1 MPRIKV
7 LDSEVA
13 DQIAA
18 GEVVERPASAV
29 KELVEN
35 ALDAG
40 ASRISVETAEG
51 GRKLILVADD
61 GEGMASADLGLC
73 VLRHA
78 TSKISASADLWD
90 LHSFGFRGEA
100 LPSIA
105 SVSRMAITSRRR
117 EAAEAW
123 CLKVEGG
130 QASPQE
136 PAGLAEGTRVEVR
149 DLFFNTPARLK
160 FLKAQATENGRIQ
173 QALTSLA
180 LAAPKAGFSLRQ
192 DGRLALDWQACDLES
207 RARQALG
214 AEFMDASLPL
224 SLDSPAAR
232 VRGWV
237 GRPHLHRGNRGGQWL
252 FVSGRAVEHRLF
264 NFTLAQAF
272 GSLIPAGRFAQA
284 LVFLELPAGQVDVNV
299 HPSKR
304 EVRFVRESEVLAA
317 VRHAVQA
324 ALGKAQLSVPLA
336 LDASRPALAAPAQ
349 GSEPVQ
355 GSSRLFEPSVEYGT
369 QPASHQA
376 ESGWMP
382 AAPASAGGAEGAPE
396 QGPALPLALA
406 QLHRCYILCQAPE
419 GLVLVDQHAGHER
432 VLYERFLK
440 SLERG
445 DAGRQSLLLPLK
457 LELGPADAERMQAWL
472 PALAGLGLELS
483 DLGGGAFY
491 LMSLPAAFKQVDAL
505 PMLLD
510 LLEEDA
516 GGRQED
522 PSAWVR
528 QEAAARLACRA
539 AVKAGDALTLE
550 EMRHLVAEL
559 FCCELPWACPH
570 GRPPFVS
577 VSLVELEKHFKRR

>member
-18 GEVVERPASAV
+18 GEVVERPASVV

-35 ALDAG
+35 SLDAG
-40 ASRISVETAEG
+40 AKRVSVEVVEA
-51 GRKLILVADD
+51 GRKLILAADD
-61 GEGMASADLGLC
+61 GEGMEAADLGLA

-105 SVSRMAITSRRR
+105 SVSRLAITSRRR

-123 CLKVEGG
+123 SLKVEGG
-130 QASPQE
+130 RAGSLE
-136 PAGLAEGTRVEVR
+136 PASLALGTRVEVR

-160 FLKAQATENGRIQ
+160 FLKAPATESGRIQ
-173 QALTSLA
+173 QAITSLA
-180 LAAPKAGFSLRQ
+180 LSAPQAAFSLRQ
-192 DGRLALDWQACDLES
+192 DGRLALDWPASDLEG

-214 AEFMDASLPL
+214 AEFVDASLPL

-237 GRPHLHRGNRGGQWL
+237 GRPHLHRGNRSGQWL
-252 FVSGRAVEHRLF
+252 FVAGRAVEHRLF

-304 EVRFVRESEVLAA
+304 EVRFVRESDVLAA
-317 VRHAVQA
+317 LRHAVQA

-336 LDASRPALAAPAQ
+336 LDASRPAPEAGAGLAGQP
-349 GSEPVQ
+349 GQ

-382 AAPASAGGAEGAPE
+382 APAPVAGAAPAPEEGA
-396 QGPALPLALA
+396 GLPLALA
-406 QLHRCYILCQAPE
+406 QLHRCYILCQSPE

-432 VLYERFLK
+432 VLYERFLR

-445 DAGRQSLLLPLK
+445 DAGRQALLLPLK
-457 LELGPADAERMQAWL
+457 LELGPADAERLRGWM
-472 PALAGLGLELS
+472 PALASLGLELS

-491 LMSLPAAFKQVDAL
+491 LMSLPAAFKQVEAL

-510 LLEEDA
+510 LLEDDA
-516 GGRQED
+516 GGQQED

-539 AVKAGDALTLE
+539 AVKSGDPLTLE

-559 FCCELPWACPH
+559 FRCQLPWACPH

>member
-1 MPRIKV
+1 
-7 LDSEVA
+7 
-13 DQIAA
+13 
-18 GEVVERPASAV
+18 
-29 KELVEN
+29 
-35 ALDAG
+35 
-40 ASRISVETAEG
+40 
-51 GRKLILVADD
+51 
-61 GEGMASADLGLC
+61 
-73 VLRHA
+73 
-78 TSKISASADLWD
+78 
-90 LHSFGFRGEA
+90 
-100 LPSIA
+100 
-105 SVSRMAITSRRR
+105 
-117 EAAEAW
+117 
-123 CLKVEGG
+123 
-130 QASPQE
+130 
-136 PAGLAEGTRVEVR
+136 
-149 DLFFNTPARLK
+149 
-160 FLKAQATENGRIQ
+160 
-173 QALTSLA
+173 
-180 LAAPKAGFSLRQ
+180 
-192 DGRLALDWQACDLES
+192 
-207 RARQALG
+207 
-214 AEFMDASLPL
+214 MDASLPL
-224 SLDSPAAR
+224 ALDSPSAR

-252 FVSGRAVEHRLF
+252 FVAGRAVEHRLF

-272 GSLIPAGRFAQA
+272 GSLVPAGRFAQA

-317 VRHAVQA
+317 LRHAVQA

-336 LDASRPALAAPAQ
+336 LDASRPMQAGPAP

-382 AAPASAGGAEGAPE
+382 AALAAESGQA
-396 QGPALPLALA
+396 PALPLALA
-406 QLHRCYILCQAPE
+406 QLHRCYILCQSPE

-432 VLYERFLK
+432 VLYERFLM

-445 DAGRQSLLLPLK
+445 DAGRQALLLPLK
-457 LELGPADAERMQAWL
+457 LELGPAEAERLQRWL

-483 DLGGGAFY
+483 NLGGGAFY

-516 GGRQED
+516 GGQQED

-559 FCCELPWACPH
+559 FRCELPWACPH

>member
-1 MPRIKV
+1 V
-7 LDSEVA
+7 E
-13 DQIAA
+13 IAEA
-18 GEVVERPASAV
+18 
-29 KELVEN
+29 
-35 ALDAG
+35 
-40 ASRISVETAEG
+40 

-61 GEGMASADLGLC
+61 GEGMESADLALAI
-73 VLRHA
+73 LRHA

-105 SVSRMAITSRRR
+105 SVSRLAITSRRKGQD
-117 EAAEAW
+117 AAWA
-123 CLKVEGG
+123 LRVEGG
-130 QASPQE
+130 PACPLE
-136 PAGLAEGTRVEVR
+136 PASLAQGTRVEVR

-160 FLKAQATENGRIQ
+160 FLKTLSTENGRIQ
-173 QALTSLA
+173 QVLTSLA
-180 LAAPKAGFSLRQ
+180 LAAPKTAFTLRQ
-192 DGRLALDWQACDLES
+192 DKRTSLDWPAADLAG
-207 RARQALG
+207 RVRQALG
-214 AEFMDASLPL
+214 AEFIDASLPL
-224 SLDSPAAR
+224 ELDTPAAK

-252 FVSGRAVEHRLF
+252 FVGGRAVEHRLL

-272 GSLIPAGRFAQA
+272 GSLVPAGRFAQA
-284 LVFLELPAGQVDVNV
+284 LIFLELPSGQVDVNV

-304 EVRFVRESEVLAA
+304 EVRFVREAEVLAA
-317 VRHAVQA
+317 LRHAVQA

-336 LDASRPALAAPAQ
+336 LDASRPAPPVPWT
-349 GSEPVQ
+349 GSTAGQ
-355 GSSRLFEPSVEYGT
+355 GSSRLFEASAEYGT

-382 AAPASAGGAEGAPE
+382 APAAALAPAAQASDAP
-396 QGPALPLALA
+396 GLPLALA
-406 QLHRCYILCQAPE
+406 QLHRCYILCQSPE

-432 VLYERFLK
+432 VLYERFLR

-445 DAGRQSLLLPLK
+445 DAGRQALLLPLK
-457 LELGPADAERMQAWL
+457 MEVGPAEAERLRAWM
-472 PALAGLGLELS
+472 PALFALGLELG

-510 LLEEDA
+510 LLQGAEAEGLED
-516 GGRQED
+516 D
-522 PSAWVR
+522 PTAWVR
-528 QEAAARLACRA
+528 REVAASLACRA
-539 AVKAGDALTLE
+539 AVKSGDPLTLE

-559 FCCELPWACPH
+559 FRCQLPWACPH